1 MANNSNRNTPSPAGV
16 IPDGTYD
23 AELVAVKRFRNIYKK
38 RVHFDFVLQGGRV
51 DGLKITKT
59 ATLSYSRESRLAATI
74 QGLLGRELTDKELH
88 EGIDLFSLVGIKC
101 KVVVL
106 KKTTGPGPPHSNIV
120 QVFK

>member
-1 MANNSNRNTPSPAGV
+1 MTATEIHQGPAGV

-23 AELVAVKRFRNIYKK
+23 AELVAIKRLRNIYKK

-106 KKTTGPGPPHSNIV
+106 KKTTGPGPPYSNIV

>member
-1 MANNSNRNTPSPAGV
+1 MASDSNRNTPGPAGV

-23 AELVAVKRFRNIYKK
+23 AELVAVKRFRNVYKR

-51 DGLKITKT
+51 DGLKIAKT
-59 ATLSYSRESRLAATI
+59 AILSHSRESNLTASI

-88 EGIDLFSLVGIKC
+88 EGIDLFSLVGIQC

-106 KKTTGPGPPHSNIV
+106 KKTAGPGPTHSNIV
-120 QVFK
+120 HVFK

>member
-1 MANNSNRNTPSPAGV
+1 MASDSNRNTPGPAGV

-23 AELVAVKRFRNIYKK
+23 AELVAVKRFRNIYKR

-51 DGLKITKT
+51 DGLKIAIT
-59 ATLSYSRESRLAATI
+59 AVLSHSRESRLAATI

-106 KKTTGPGPPHSNIV
+106 KKTISTGNPHSNIV